1 MKAAEQPTVNSFSED
16 DEDSRGFSRKDF
28 KVTKELYVA
37 FWSSVYNSS
46 IGMPRSE
53 GRGIWIDWGLWGS
66 KRKQNG

>member
-46 IGMPRSE
+46 IGMPP
-53 GRGIWIDWGLWGS
+53 GKGGGIRIDWGVGGS
-66 KRKQNG
+66 KWKQNG